1 MYIKSILIDGFKSY
15 GGQIE
20 VHGFD
25 PEFTVI
31 TGFECIKSSDILDS
45 IRFVL
50 DIMNLGQT
58 TSTSL
63 KHLIYQNGQADITK
77 TTVTLI
83 FDNTNPSQ
91 CPVGYEKCREISVR
105 REFSLDG
112 KDKYLING
120 RTVHRKRLAK
130 FFTSIRLNIENPN
143 FLIRNECITKVLNK
157 KPTEILAIIETAA
170 GINILETKRETAT
183 KLIEKKDAK
192 ILEINTLLRNEIEP
206 KLENLRRE
214 KSAYME
220 FQKICRDIECLTR
233 IHISFSYL
241 KYKEALKST
250 EVNREKLSAEIDA
263 ARQRIAENEKE
274 RKEIKENFKE
284 LKKIIDQTK
293 GEEMKEIKVKL
304 ECELGNK
311 GIVEGNL
318 KTNQNIIDQEEKKLK
333 SIVKMMEDD
342 EKSLQLKGKEMNK
355 LKKIFQNLK
364 KIDSA
369 DTLAYE
375 DARKKYEIVMR
386 EISTNQDGC
395 SLQDQAKTEITIMS
409 QMKIKD
415 IDDNLPDVKSEL
427 KKAAEAMKK
436 ANLKAKKS
444 RNNWKKHKQE
454 CNILSIEIKSLQR
467 DITHA
472 KEQRSSLE
480 SKLAK
485 LKAEQQDLRNKNAT
499 ATAKI
504 TELRRKVNE
513 QKDKIYSQN
522 KELRCVY
529 NKLKQVEERH
539 KELHL
544 EIKGKESEPYKVGSD
559 SKDLLQKMKNLSTKY
574 PWINEDEE
582 YFGMRNSR
590 YDYCK
595 EDPIEAAHKLIAMNE
610 QKDQMEHS
618 INPRATILLAREGR
632 NYQKFIRRQKIIE
645 QDISKMKNVICKMD
659 ESKREKVEKAWM
671 VMDGNLNNI
680 FSTLLQGAQ
689 ARLNPVKDNDQL
701 TGLEIKVGFNG
712 IWKESLDELSDTER
726 PLVALS
732 FLLALLKFSPTPL
745 CILDEISAALDT
757 QNISNILK
765 AHFTSSQL
773 IIFPLKQ
780 GSSINRRTQGEV
792 FTNAI
797 ELAEEEIEDSSDNTF
812 ASALYRSPTVE
823 NTDLISVEDDTP
835 LLSFEDESQPIEHY
849 PINKKKNSES
859 VKYVDNFLESYIAE
873 DSTEEAKEANELHTM
888 TTKTLSEKNL
898 LTKSGKDAVRT

>member
-45 IRFVL
+45 ICFVL
-50 DIMNLGQT
+50 NIMNVGQT
-58 TSTSL
+58 ASTSL
-63 KHLIYQNGQADITK
+63 KHLIYLNGQADITK
-77 TTVTLI
+77 TTVTLV

-91 CPVGYEKCREISVR
+91 CPLGYEKCREISVC

-120 RTVHRKRLAK
+120 RTVHSKRLAK

-157 KPTEILAIIETAA
+157 TPKEILAIIETAA
-170 GINILETKRETAT
+170 GINILEAKREAAT

-192 ILEINTLLRNEIEP
+192 ILEINALLHDEIEP
-206 KLENLRRE
+206 KLNNLRRE

-233 IHISFSYL
+233 IHVSFSYL
-241 KYKEALKST
+241 KHKEALKST
-250 EVNREKLSAEIDA
+250 EVSREKLTAEIDA
-263 ARQRIAENEKE
+263 VRQRIAENEKE
-274 RKEIKENFKE
+274 RKKIKEKFKE

-293 GEEMKEIKVKL
+293 GEEMKKIKVEL
-304 ECELGNK
+304 ECELANK

-318 KTNQNIIDQEEKKLK
+318 KTNQNIIDHEEKKLK
-333 SIVKMMEDD
+333 SLVKMIEDD
-342 EKSLQLKGKEMNK
+342 EKSFQLKGKEMNK
-355 LKKIFQNLK
+355 ARKIFQELK
-364 KIDSA
+364 KVDSA

-375 DARKKYEIVMR
+375 DARKRYEIVMR
-386 EISTNQDGC
+386 DISTNQDGQT
-395 SLQDQAKTEITIMS
+395 SPLADQPKVDITIMS
-409 QMKIKD
+409 QMKTKD
-415 IDDNLPDVKSEL
+415 IDDNLPDVKGEL
-427 KKAAEAMKK
+427 KKAAEAVRK
-436 ANLKAKKS
+436 ANAKAKKS

-472 KEQRSSLE
+472 KEQRSTLE
-480 SKLAK
+480 TKLAK
-485 LKAEQQDLRNKNAT
+485 LKAEQQDIRNKNAT

-504 TELRRKVNE
+504 TELRRKINE

-522 KELRCVY
+522 KELRSVY
-529 NKLKQVEERH
+529 NKLKEVEERH

-544 EIKGKESEPYKVGSD
+544 QIKGKEPEPHKVSTD
-559 SKDLLQKMKNLSTKY
+559 SKDLLQKMQNLSAKY
-574 PWINEDEE
+574 PWIHEDEE
-582 YFGMRNSR
+582 YFGMKNSR

-595 EDPIEAAHKLIAMNE
+595 EDPVEAARKLIAMNE
-610 QKDQMEHS
+610 QKDKLEHS
-618 INPRATILLAREGR
+618 INPRATILLAREDR
-632 NYQKFIRRQKIIE
+632 NYQKFVRRQKIIE
-645 QDISKMKNVICKMD
+645 QDISKMKTVICKMD

-680 FSTLLQGAQ
+680 FSTFLQGAQ
-689 ARLNPVKDNDQL
+689 ARLNPVKDNNQL

-712 IWKESLDELSDTER
+712 IWKESLDELSDTQR
-726 PLVALS
+726 SLVALS
-732 FLLALLKFSPTPL
+732 FLLALLKFSPSPL

-757 QNISNILK
+757 QNISNILR

-773 IIFPLKQ
+773 IIFPLNQ
-780 GSSINRRTQGEV
+780 NSSSKCATHN
-792 FTNAI
+792 
-797 ELAEEEIEDSSDNTF
+797 
-812 ASALYRSPTVE
+812 
-823 NTDLISVEDDTP
+823 
-835 LLSFEDESQPIEHY
+835 
-849 PINKKKNSES
+849 
-859 VKYVDNFLESYIAE
+859 
-873 DSTEEAKEANELHTM
+873 
-888 TTKTLSEKNL
+888 
-898 LTKSGKDAVRT
+898 

>member
-1 MYIKSILIDGFKSY
+1 MASYGLRYVVKQMQPQHFVTPVREKVELNALESAESSEVSSTVFDVGVALQGLCNKCVASILIDGFKSY

-780 GSSINRRTQGEV
+780 GSSIKCAAYN
-792 FTNAI
+792 
-797 ELAEEEIEDSSDNTF
+797 
-812 ASALYRSPTVE
+812 
-823 NTDLISVEDDTP
+823 
-835 LLSFEDESQPIEHY
+835 
-849 PINKKKNSES
+849 
-859 VKYVDNFLESYIAE
+859 
-873 DSTEEAKEANELHTM
+873 
-888 TTKTLSEKNL
+888 
-898 LTKSGKDAVRT
+898 

>member
-1 MYIKSILIDGFKSY
+1 MASYGLRYVVKQMQPQHFVTPVREKVELNALESAESSEVSSTVFDVGVALQGLCNKCAASILIDGFKSY

-105 REFSLDG
+105 REFSLEG

-130 FFTSIRLNIENPN
+130 FFTSIRLNTENPN

-157 KPTEILAIIETAA
+157 KPTEILAIIEAAA
-170 GINILETKRETAT
+170 GINVLETKRETAT

-559 SKDLLQKMKNLSTKY
+559 GKDLLQKMKNLSTKY

-610 QKDQMEHS
+610 RKDQMERS

-689 ARLNPVKDNDQL
+689 ARLNPVKDNNQL

-732 FLLALLKFSPTPL
+732 FLLALLKFSPSPL

-780 GSSINRRTQGEV
+780 GSSIKCAAYN
-792 FTNAI
+792 
-797 ELAEEEIEDSSDNTF
+797 
-812 ASALYRSPTVE
+812 
-823 NTDLISVEDDTP
+823 
-835 LLSFEDESQPIEHY
+835 
-849 PINKKKNSES
+849 
-859 VKYVDNFLESYIAE
+859 
-873 DSTEEAKEANELHTM
+873 
-888 TTKTLSEKNL
+888 
-898 LTKSGKDAVRT
+898 